1 MSQVQTNLKA
11 LCQLAKELG
20 ATNAKSFSAKGVV
33 VDERV
38 RLKCCVPVC
47 DDYGINLMCP
57 PNTMSLN
64 EFRETLAK
72 YQYAVLVQIEA
83 PFSEEMKKEIHKG
96 DDVAALY
103 KSDPFLQTY
112 KEAFD
117 PVKAKLHR
125 IVRKVE
131 AQAFAQGYRFATGFV
146 AGSCKLCPEC
156 VTQKSNQPCRHPF
169 QARPS
174 MEAMG
179 IDTLQTAKNAA
190 LPFKIPAKDKAVW
203 NGLILIT

>member
-11 LCQLAKELG
+11 LCKLAKELG

-47 DDYGINLMCP
+47 DDYGISLMCP

-64 EFRETLAK
+64 EFREILAK
-72 YQYAVLVQIEA
+72 YQHAVLVQLETPISA
-83 PFSEEMKKEIHKG
+83 EMNKEIQKG
-96 DDVAALY
+96 DNVGALY
-103 KSDPFLQTY
+103 KSDPFLKSY
-112 KEAFD
+112 KESFD
-117 PVKAKLHR
+117 PVKMRLHH
-125 IVRKVE
+125 IVSKVE
-131 AQAFAQGYRFATGFV
+131 AQAFTQGYRFATGFV
-146 AGSCKLCPEC
+146 AGSCKLCPNC

-179 IDTLQTAKNAA
+179 IDAYQTAKNAG
-190 LPFKIPAKDKAVW
+190 LPFKMPAKGKAVW